1 MTTHG
6 IAGLKNGYLALDFS
20 LPFSRK
26 QRVLRLLHLI
36 YDFTFGQ
43 LEMKTFDNIIVVSDE
58 DKKYLSKIG
67 LKEEMTTKI
76 NIAINEKRSPVEK
89 WAYLLYAIFKSL

>member
-1 MTTHG
+1 
-6 IAGLKNGYLALDFS
+6 
-20 LPFSRK
+20 
-26 QRVLRLLHLI
+26 
-36 YDFTFGQ
+36 
-43 LEMKTFDNIIVVSDE
+43 MKTFDNIIVVSDE